1 MDKICKSIQLETNF
15 KFCCLCEAFINPGKR
30 TKLKWEL
37 DPVPTIHTS
46 AALEV
51 PSTLPTSSTSRKP
64 PKEREYQKDELA
76 QFGKQDKITNFDD
89 ITENHAPDNYQFY
102 KGLQCIVFYNLV
114 FSVTSGF
121 PAVYGAIKIDKEL
134 HVELEWCGDP
144 VPLPQWF
151 VKGKKAKL

>member
-1 MDKICKSIQLETNF
+1 MLLWKYRQLCQLLVHQENHF
-15 KFCCLCEAFINPGKR
+15 
-30 TKLKWEL
+30 
-37 DPVPTIHTS
+37 
-46 AALEV
+46 
-51 PSTLPTSSTSRKP
+51 
-64 PKEREYQKDELA
+64 KEREYQKDELA
-76 QFGKQDKITNFDD
+76 QIGKQDKITNFDD

-102 KGLQCIVFYNLV
+102 KVLQCIVFYTLV

-151 VKGKKAKL
+151 VKGKKAKLSKCEHDK